1 MNIANVSL
9 SEVKVMSLKKI
20 EDGRGFLSEVYTKR
34 AFTAEGDE
42 IDFVQDNHSFSAKK
56 GTVRGLH
63 FQAPPVAQH
72 KLVRVVRGSVF
83 DVAVDLRRSSFSYG
97 RHMGVVLSAAA
108 WNQVLVPIGFAHG
121 FMTLEDDTEVVY
133 KVSDYYSP
141 DHDKGLLWND
151 PALGIQWPLP
161 AKEALLSERDRAQPR
176 LAELKS
182 PFA

>member
-9 SEVKVMSLKKI
+9 SEVKIMSLKKH
-20 EDGRGFLSEVYTKR
+20 EDSRGFLSEVYTKR
-34 AFTAEGDE
+34 AFEAEGDE
-42 IDFVQDNHSFSAKK
+42 IEFMQDNHSFSAKK

-63 FQAPPVAQH
+63 FQTPPVAQH

-83 DVAVDLRRSSFSYG
+83 DVVVDLRRSSFSYG
-97 RHMGVVLSAAA
+97 QHVSVVLSAPA

-121 FMTLEDDTEVVY
+121 FMTLEEDTEVIY

-151 PALGIQWPLP
+151 PALGIQWPVP
-161 AKEALLSERDRAQPR
+161 AKEALLSERDRAHPR
-176 LAELKS
+176 LAELES

>member
-1 MNIANVSL
+1 MNVANVSL
-9 SEVKVMSLKKI
+9 PEVKIMNLKKN
-20 EDGRGFLSEVYTKR
+20 EDCRGFLSEVYTKR
-34 AFTAEGDE
+34 AFAAEGCK

-83 DVAVDLRRSSFSYG
+83 DVVVDLRQSSFSYG
-97 RHMGVVLSAAA
+97 RHVSVVLSATA
-108 WNQVLVPIGFAHG
+108 WNQVLIPVGFAHG
-121 FMTLEDDTEVVY
+121 FMTLEDDTEVIY
-133 KVSDYYSP
+133 KVSDYYWP

-161 AKEALLSERDRAQPR
+161 AKEALLSERDRSQPR
-176 LAELKS
+176 LAELES

>member
-9 SEVKVMSLKKI
+9 PEVKIMSLKKN
-20 EDGRGFLSEVYTKR
+20 EDSRGFLSEVYTRR
-34 AFTAEGDE
+34 AFAADGDE

-63 FQAPPVAQH
+63 FQTPPVAQH

-83 DVAVDLRRSSFSYG
+83 DVAIDLRRSSFSYG
-97 RHMGVVLSAAA
+97 RHVSVVLSAAA
-108 WNQVLVPIGFAHG
+108 WNQALVPIGFAHG

-141 DHDKGLLWND
+141 VHDRGLLWND
-151 PALGIQWPLP
+151 PALGIQWPVP
-161 AKEALLSERDRAQPR
+161 AEEALLSERDRAQPR

>member
-1 MNIANVSL
+1 MNVSNVSL
-9 SEVKVMSLKKI
+9 PEVKIMTMKKK
-20 EDGRGFLSEVYTKR
+20 EDSRGFLSEVYTRR
-34 AFTAEGDE
+34 AFAAEGDE
-42 IDFVQDNHSFSAKK
+42 IDFVQDNHSFSPQK

-63 FQAPPVAQH
+63 FQTPPVAQH

-83 DVAVDLRRSSFSYG
+83 DVVVDLRRSSFSYG
-97 RHMGVVLSAAA
+97 RHVSVVLSATA

-121 FMTLEDDTEVVY
+121 FMTLEDDTEVIY

-161 AKEALLSERDRAQPR
+161 TKEALLSERDRAQPR
-176 LAELKS
+176 LAELES
-182 PFA
+182 PFT

>member
-1 MNIANVSL
+1 MSIVNVSL
-9 SEVKVMSLKKI
+9 SEVKIMDLKKN
-20 EDGRGFLSEVYTKR
+20 EDSRGFLSEVYTRR
-34 AFTAEGDE
+34 AFEANGDE

-63 FQAPPVAQH
+63 FQTPPVAQH

-83 DVAVDLRRSSFSYG
+83 DVVVDLRRSSVSYG
-97 RHMGVVLSAAA
+97 RHVSVVLSAAA

-121 FMTLEDDTEVVY
+121 FMALEEDTEVVY

-151 PALGIQWPLP
+151 LALGIQWPVP
-161 AKEALLSERDRAQPR
+161 AKEALLSERDRAHPR
-176 LAELKS
+176 LAELES

>member
-1 MNIANVSL
+1 MNVANVSL
-9 SEVKVMSLKKI
+9 SEVKIMSLKKN
-20 EDGRGFLSEVYTKR
+20 EDCRGFLSEVYTRR
-34 AFTAEGDE
+34 AFAAAGNEV
-42 IDFVQDNHSFSAKK
+42 DFVQDNHSFSAKK

-63 FQAPPVAQH
+63 FQTPPVAQH

-108 WNQVLVPIGFAHG
+108 WNQVLVPMGFAHG

-161 AKEALLSERDRAQPR
+161 AKEVLLSERDRAQPR
-176 LAELKS
+176 LAELGS